1 MRSEKRKENTEKLRK
16 NLMETEESIQKSP
29 LREMSMDFAVRI
41 VALARELRNGPK
53 EYALA
58 DQVLRS
64 GTSIGA
70 NLAEATFAASRKEFL
85 LKCKIALKECSETRF
100 WLDLLARA
108 SIFPTSRLAPL
119 RTTCTELLRML
130 AATCK
135 TTQERLSNQ

>member
-29 LREMSMDFAVRI
+29 LREMSMDFAVHI

-70 NLAEATFAASRKEFL
+70 NLSEAVYAASRPDFL
-85 LKCKIALKECSETRF
+85 NKNKIALKECSETLY
-100 WLDLLARA
+100 WLTLAHRCNLLSPDQAR
-108 SIFPTSRLAPL
+108 PL
-119 RTTCTELLRML
+119 ISTCDQLRRMIISV
-130 AATCK
+130 CK
-135 TTQERLSNQ
+135 TLESRK

>member
-70 NLAEATFAASRKEFL
+70 NLSEAVYAASRPDFL
-85 LKCKIALKECSETRF
+85 NKNKIALKECSETLY
-100 WLDLLARA
+100 WLTLVRRCNLLPEETA
-108 SIFPTSRLAPL
+108 APL
-119 RTTCTELLRML
+119 WTTCDQLRRMIISV
-130 AATCK
+130 CK
-135 TTQERLSNQ
+135 TLESRK